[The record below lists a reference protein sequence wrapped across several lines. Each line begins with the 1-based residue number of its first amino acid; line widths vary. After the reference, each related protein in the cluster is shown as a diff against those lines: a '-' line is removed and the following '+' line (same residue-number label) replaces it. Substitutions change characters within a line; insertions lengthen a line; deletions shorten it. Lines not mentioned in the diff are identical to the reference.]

1 MGSVYGFVFVWWVQ
15 VLFLWP
21 LFVTRTIIVKFYLPY
36 ICNTSSS
43 TRQTTVRPL
52 SSRHLAKG
60 CGMAGPAVSHT
71 NEGEWDSVLA
81 TPCWRRRLG
90 WEDVT
95 KTNMFPAW
103 MPPPPTDRE
112 RKGLQRKAKGY
123 CLWLTGMTVEHLCLS
138 EAVTGVSAGDISW
151 KLNVPRN
158 FPKRIKR
165 LIYVGRHKHSIM
177 NDIWPDIILMESKH
191 GIFFLIWKT
200 KLT

>member
-43 TRQTTVRPL
+43 TRQTTVCPL

-81 TPCWRRRLG
+81 TPCWRRLLG
-90 WEDVT
+90 WEDVRE
-95 KTNMFPAW
+95 TNMFPAW
-103 MPPPPTDRE
+103 MPPPTSRSGKE
-112 RKGLQRKAKGY
+112 RVAA
-123 CLWLTGMTVEHLCLS
+123 ES
-138 EAVTGVSAGDISW
+138 ERLLLMANWHDSGTLVLEWSRYWSECWWYFMETKCS
-151 KLNVPRN
+151 KK
-158 FPKRIKR
+158 FPET
-165 LIYVGRHKHSIM
+165 
-177 NDIWPDIILMESKH
+177 N
-191 GIFFLIWKT
+191 
-200 KLT
+200 